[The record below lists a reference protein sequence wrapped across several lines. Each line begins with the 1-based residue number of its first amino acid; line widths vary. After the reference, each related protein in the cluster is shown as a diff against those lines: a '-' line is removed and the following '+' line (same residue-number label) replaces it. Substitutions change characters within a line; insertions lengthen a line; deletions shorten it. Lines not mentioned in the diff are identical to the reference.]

1 MQGIV
6 SEDLH
11 KNPKRF
17 WSYIKSR
24 KQESSGITSLKN
36 KDGYLHSD
44 TVSKADILNK
54 QFHSVYTKEDY
65 TNMPDK
71 GPSPYPSMMKIQVN
85 NQGVVKLPRGLR
97 PFKATGPDEI
107 PAYILKNM
115 ADHLAP
121 YLTKL
126 YQISLDRG
134 LVPDDWKKA
143 NIVPVFK
150 KGEKHMASNY
160 RPVSLTSIA
169 CKLLEHIVHSSIM
182 DHFDRHQVL
191 CDEQHGFRV
200 KRSCESQLL
209 ITIDDIT
216 RNMEEGDQTDIILL
230 DFAKA
235 FDKVP
240 HDRLLHK
247 IEFYGVR
254 QNTLEWIKQFLT
266 NRTQSVILE
275 NHKLDPLDV
284 VSGVPQGT
292 VMGPLLFLV
301 YINDLPEATSSSARP
316 FADDCLLFRRIRKIQ
331 DAVDLQNDLSSL
343 EEWERK
349 WQMCFHPEKCIV
361 IRVPGKRQF
370 HQTSYTLH
378 RHTLDVVDSGKYLGV
393 TINKDLTWT
402 KHINPW
408 LPLEKSGKM
417 HYQNQSNSLHHSST
431 TCFGVCFPSM
441 GPTPDYHHERHR
453 VSTKAGSSLCL

>member
-1 MQGIV
+1 
-6 SEDLH
+6 
-11 KNPKRF
+11 
-17 WSYIKSR
+17 
-24 KQESSGITSLKN
+24 
-36 KDGYLHSD
+36 
-44 TVSKADILNK
+44 
-54 QFHSVYTKEDY
+54 
-65 TNMPDK
+65 
-71 GPSPYPSMMKIQVN
+71 
-85 NQGVVKLPRGLR
+85 
-97 PFKATGPDEI
+97 
-107 PAYILKNM
+107 
-115 ADHLAP
+115 
-121 YLTKL
+121 
-126 YQISLDRG
+126 
-134 LVPDDWKKA
+134 
-143 NIVPVFK
+143 
-150 KGEKHMASNY
+150 
-160 RPVSLTSIA
+160 
-169 CKLLEHIVHSSIM
+169 M

-240 HDRLLHK
+240 NARLLHK

-316 FADDCLLFRRIRKIQ
+316 FADDCLLFRRIKKIQ

-378 RHTLDVVDSGKYLGV
+378 EHTLDVVDSGKYLGV

-402 KHINPW
+402 KHINQTIGKASKTLGFLRRNLGRCTTKTKATAYTTLVRPV
-408 LPLEKSGKM
+408 LEYASPVWDP
-417 HYQNQSNSLHHSST
+417 HQITTTRDIEQVQRRAARFAYNCYQDNSPGCVTNLLNSLQWESLQERRWKQSLVMCYKIHHQLIPIEPANYYTAGDSRTRGNHRLRQIRAKKDTYQHSFFPRSIREWNQVPSS
-431 TCFGVCFPSM
+431 VV
-441 GPTPDYHHERHR
+441 D
-453 VSTKAGSSLCL
+453 AGSLEDFEVRLNSIPWFSSQHR